1 MPNVHLPAELQHR
14 AQHFGRIMKTGL
26 RTLWVVAGA
35 LVTIVGGSL
44 VITAAWG
51 AKHLLWGLVIA
62 LIAGLVV
69 LTEGSYREFRDTA
82 RIPED
87 PNLLELRRLATQ
99 GRAMRARLLPPERRG
114 LTRVPDDLTSS
125 FRAWKTKVA
134 TALEPWPESL
144 TQFQGSITY
153 TPNLLMRG
161 QDAEE
166 IEQRTTVL
174 DEIVRAITEQGI
186 PAKERAIRT
195 PADQAD
201 A

>member
-14 AQHFGRIMKTGL
+14 AQHFSRIMKTGL

-44 VITAAWG
+44 VITFAWG

-82 RIPED
+82 RTPED
-87 PNLLELRRLATQ
+87 PGLLELRTLAMQ

-114 LTRVPDDLTSS
+114 LTRVPADLTSS
-125 FRAWKTKVA
+125 FRAWKAKVA
-134 TALEPWPESL
+134 TALEPWPEFL

-153 TPNLLMRG
+153 TPSLLLG
-161 QDAEE
+161 DQVAEE

-174 DEIVRAITEQGI
+174 EEIVRAITEQGI
-186 PAKERAIRT
+186 PAKHGATRT
-195 PADQAD
+195 PVD
-201 A
+201 